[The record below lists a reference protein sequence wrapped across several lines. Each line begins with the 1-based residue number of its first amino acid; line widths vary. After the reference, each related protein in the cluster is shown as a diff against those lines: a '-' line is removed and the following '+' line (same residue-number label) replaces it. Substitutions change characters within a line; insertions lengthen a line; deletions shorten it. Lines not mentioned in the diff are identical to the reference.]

1 MKKEIVGIRG
11 LSIAAAGIAVAVP
24 SLAVAQQA
32 TPYTI
37 RVSGGLEASSNPFLL
52 EQDAGAVSA
61 FIAVDPTIFV
71 EEGRNTTVI
80 DGSLRAAQYSN
91 DYGTDASGSLRISTQ
106 RALTE
111 RTELGLSA
119 SINSTRR
126 SFLDGLANGARA
138 GLPADPAALPD
149 AVSIDPTLVG
159 ALVRSTTI
167 SAIGSIEHQ
176 LTPVSS
182 LTASAA
188 YSRQQFSN
196 DAGFGVRS
204 ASGSISYGR
213 KIAPRTVV
221 SLGGQFAS
229 NNFDGPQ
236 GGDANVYK
244 LQTKAEHE
252 IGTRWS
258 VAFGA
263 GVDLVDRNLGLAG
276 RETST
281 LLSGD
286 LSLCNKGLRSRL
298 CVTGR
303 RAAQPTALGG
313 VSTVVSVGVSYEL
326 ELSENDLMTFNSQ
339 YGRSNLGQDTG
350 SAAAGTVVDV
360 IGATANYRHD
370 LSDRTAL
377 FVTAGYSEVS
387 DDLRDVSPN
396 AFVRVGVTLS
406 FGRLR

>member
-1 MKKEIVGIRG
+1 MKKDIVGIRC
-11 LSIAAAGIAVAVP
+11 LTFAAAGVAMAAP
-24 SLAVAQQA
+24 SLVVAQQA

-52 EQDAGAVSA
+52 EQDAEAVSA
-61 FIAVDPTIFV
+61 FIAVDPTIYV
-71 EEGRNTTVI
+71 EEGRHVTVI

-91 DYGTDASGSLRISTQ
+91 GYGADANGSLRISTQ
-106 RALTE
+106 RAVTE
-111 RTELGLSA
+111 RTKFSLSA

-167 SAIGSIEHQ
+167 SAVGSIDRQ
-176 LTPVSS
+176 LTPLSS

-188 YSRQQFSN
+188 YSRQQLSN
-196 DAGFGVRS
+196 NSGFGVRS
-204 ASGSISYGR
+204 ASGSLSYSQ

-236 GGDANVYK
+236 GGDANIYK
-244 LQTKAEHE
+244 LQAKAEHQ
-252 IGTRWS
+252 IGTRWR
-258 VAFGA
+258 VAFGG
-263 GVDLVDRNLGLAG
+263 GVDLVDRNLGFEG

-286 LSLCNKGLRSRL
+286 LSVCHSGFRSRF

-303 RAAQPTALGG
+303 RAAQPTAIGG

-326 ELSENDLMTFNSQ
+326 TLSENDLVTFNSQ
-339 YGRSNLGQDTG
+339 YGRSTLGLGTG
-350 SAAAGTVVDV
+350 FAEAGTVVDV
-360 IGATANYRHD
+360 IGATANYRHK
-370 LSDRTAL
+370 LSKRTAL
-377 FVTAGYSEVS
+377 FVATGYSDVS
-387 DDLRDVSPN
+387 EDLRDISPN

-406 FGRLR
+406 FGR

>member
-1 MKKEIVGIRG
+1 MKKEAAGIRV
-11 LSIAAAGIAVAVP
+11 LSIAAAGVAMVVP
-24 SLAVAQQA
+24 SLAASQQA
-32 TPYTI
+32 TPYTV

-52 EQDAGAVSA
+52 EQDAEAVSA

-71 EEGRNTTVI
+71 EEGRHTTVI
-80 DGSLRAAQYSN
+80 DGSLRVAQYSN

-126 SFLDGLANGARA
+126 SFLDGLAGGGRA
-138 GLPADPAALPD
+138 GFPVDPAALPD
-149 AVSIDPTLVG
+149 AVSLDPTLVG

-167 SAIGSIEHQ
+167 SALGSIDHQ

-188 YSRQQFSN
+188 YTRQQFSN
-196 DAGFGVRS
+196 NAGFGVRS
-204 ASGSISYGR
+204 ASGSLTYGR
-213 KIAPRTVV
+213 KIAPQTMI
-221 SLGGQFAS
+221 SFSGQFAS

-244 LQTKAEHE
+244 LQANAEHE
-252 IGTRWS
+252 IGTRWR

-298 CVTGR
+298 CFTGR
-303 RAAQPTALGG
+303 RAAQPTAIGG
-313 VSTVVSVGVSYEL
+313 VSTVVSVGVIYEL
-326 ELSENDLMTFNSQ
+326 ELSENDLVTFNSQ
-339 YGRSNLGQDTG
+339 YGRSNLGQGTG
-350 SAAAGTVVDV
+350 FAAAGTVVDV

-370 LSDRTAL
+370 FSERTGL
-377 FVTAGYSEVS
+377 FVAAGYSDVS

-396 AFVRVGVTLS
+396 AFVRVGITQS
-406 FGRLR
+406 FGRQR

>member
-1 MKKEIVGIRG
+1 MKKETPGTRG
-11 LSIAAAGIAVAVP
+11 LSIAAAGVAMVAP

-32 TPYTI
+32 TPYTL
-37 RVSGGLEASSNPFLL
+37 RVSGGIEASSNPFLL
-52 EQDAGAVSA
+52 EQGAEAVSA
-61 FIAVDPTIFV
+61 FITVDPTIFV
-71 EEGRNTTVI
+71 EEGRHTTVI
-80 DGSLRAAQYSN
+80 DGSLRAAQYTN
-91 DYGTDASGSLRISTQ
+91 DFGTDASGRLRISTQ

-126 SFLDGLANGARA
+126 SFLDGLADGGRA
-138 GLPADPAALPD
+138 GFPVDPAALPD
-149 AVSIDPTLVG
+149 AASLDPTLVG

-167 SAIGSIEHQ
+167 SAMGSIEHQ

-188 YSRQQFSN
+188 YTRQQFSN
-196 DAGFGVRS
+196 NAGFGVRS
-204 ASGSISYGR
+204 ATASLAYGR
-213 KIAPRTVV
+213 KIAPQTMV
-221 SLGGQFAS
+221 SFSGQFAS

-244 LQTKAEHE
+244 LQASAQHE

-303 RAAQPTALGG
+303 RAAQPTAIGG
-313 VSTVVSVGVSYEL
+313 VSTVLSMGVSYEL
-326 ELSENDLMTFNSQ
+326 TLSQNDLVTFNAQ
-339 YGRSNLGQDTG
+339 YGRSNLGLG
-350 SAAAGTVVDV
+350 SGFAAAGTVVDV

-370 LSDRTAL
+370 LSEGTAL
-377 FVTAGYSEVS
+377 FVAAGYSDVS
-387 DDLRDVSPN
+387 DDLREVSPN
-396 AFVRVGVTLS
+396 AFVRAGVTLS

>member
-1 MKKEIVGIRG
+1 MKAETAGVRV
-11 LSIAAAGIAVAVP
+11 LSIASAGVAMVVP

-52 EQDAGAVSA
+52 EQDAEAVSA
-61 FIAVDPTIFV
+61 FISVDPTIFV
-71 EEGRNTTVI
+71 EEGRHTTVI

-126 SFLDGLANGARA
+126 SFLDGLAGGART
-138 GLPADPAALPD
+138 GFPVDPAALPD
-149 AVSIDPTLVG
+149 AVSLDPTLVG
-159 ALVRSTTI
+159 ELVRSTTI
-167 SAIGSIEHQ
+167 SAMGSIEHQ

-182 LTASAA
+182 LRASAA

-196 DAGFGVRS
+196 DAGLGVRS
-204 ASGSISYGR
+204 ASGSLTYGR
-213 KIAPRTVV
+213 KIAPQTIV
-221 SLGGQFAS
+221 SFSGQFAS

-244 LQTKAEHE
+244 LQANVEHE
-252 IGTRWS
+252 IGTRWR

-286 LSLCNKGLRSRL
+286 LSLCNKGLRGRL

-313 VSTVVSVGVSYEL
+313 VSTVVSVGVNYEL
-326 ELSENDLMTFNSQ
+326 QLSENDLVSFNSQ
-339 YGRSNLGQDTG
+339 YGRSTLGQG
-350 SAAAGTVVDV
+350 AGFAAAGTVVDV

-370 LSDRTAL
+370 LTERAAL
-377 FVTAGYSEVS
+377 SVAAGYSSVS

-396 AFVRVGVTLS
+396 AFVRVGITLN

>member
-11 LSIAAAGIAVAVP
+11 LSIAAAGVTMAVP
-24 SLAVAQQA
+24 SLALAQQA

-52 EQDAGAVSA
+52 EQDAEAVSA
-61 FIAVDPTIFV
+61 FISVDPTIFV
-71 EEGRNTTVI
+71 EEGRHVTVI
-80 DGSLRAAQYSN
+80 DGSLRAVQYSN
-91 DYGTDASGSLRISTQ
+91 GYGTDANGSLRISTQ
-106 RALTE
+106 RAVTE
-111 RTELGLSA
+111 RTKLGLSA
-119 SINSTRR
+119 SVNSTRR
-126 SFLDGLANGARA
+126 SFLDGLADGARG
-138 GLPADPAALPD
+138 GLPVDPATLPD

-176 LTPVSS
+176 LTPLSY
-182 LTASAA
+182 LTASGA
-188 YSRQQFSN
+188 YSRQQLSN
-196 DAGFGVRS
+196 NAGFGVRS
-204 ASGSISYGR
+204 ASGSLSYGR

-236 GGDANVYK
+236 GGDANIYK
-244 LQTKAEHE
+244 LQAKAEHQ
-252 IGTRWS
+252 IGTRWR
-258 VAFGA
+258 VAFGG

-286 LSLCNKGLRSRL
+286 LSLCNSGFRSRF

-303 RAAQPTALGG
+303 RAAQPTAIGG
-313 VSTVVSVGVSYEL
+313 VSTVVSLGVSYEL
-326 ELSENDLMTFNSQ
+326 TLSQNDLVTFNSQ
-339 YGRSNLGQDTG
+339 YGRSTLGLGTG
-350 SAAAGTVVDV
+350 FAAAGTVVDV
-360 IGATANYRHD
+360 IGATANYRHK
-370 LSDRTAL
+370 LSKRTAL
-377 FVTAGYSEVS
+377 FVAAGYSDVS
-387 DDLRDVSPN
+387 EELRDISPN

-406 FGRLR
+406 FGR